1 MFGLAGQE
9 LFGILIMNNL
19 SIQKFVNDMNYSWI
33 VKKKNEIK

>member
-19 SIQKFVNDMNYSWI
+19 NIQKFVNDMNYS
-33 VKKKNEIK
+33 